1 MKKIG
6 IIGAME
12 EEVKSLIAMLE
23 DKKVR
28 EIAGL
33 KFYEGKLKAK
43 DVVVVRC
50 GIAKVNAAMC
60 TQILISEFGVDALIN
75 TGVAG
80 ALYEKLNINDV
91 VISIDAIQHDIDGS
105 AAGDPKGNIPLMET
119 SVFVADKK
127 LVDIAYDVF
136 ENNDTPYHAYKGRI
150 ATGDLFVADPKVKDE
165 LRNHFGGYCCEME
178 GGAIGHVAYCNK
190 VPFVVIRA
198 ISDKADGSAGK
209 TFDEFVEIAAE
220 TSKDMVVGM
229 LERL

>member
-1 MKKIG
+1 MEKIG

-12 EEVKSLIAMLE
+12 EEVEAIKAMIE
-23 DKKVR
+23 NKEVKH
-28 EIAGL
+28 IAGL
-33 KFYEGKLKAK
+33 DFYEGHLKGK
-43 DVVVVRC
+43 NIVVVKC

-60 TQILISEFGVDALIN
+60 TQILISEFKVDALIN

-91 VISIDAIQHDIDGS
+91 VISIDAMQHDIDAS
-105 AAGDPKGNIPLMET
+105 AAGDPKGTLPLMET
-119 SVFVADKK
+119 SIFKADQR
-127 LVDIAYDVF
+127 LVDIAYEVF
-136 ENNDTPYHAYKGRI
+136 ESNDTPYHAYKGRI
-150 ATGDLFVADPKVKDE
+150 ATGDIFVADPFLKDE

-198 ISDKADGSAGK
+198 ISDKADGSAAK
-209 TFDEFVEIAAE
+209 TFDEFVKIAAD